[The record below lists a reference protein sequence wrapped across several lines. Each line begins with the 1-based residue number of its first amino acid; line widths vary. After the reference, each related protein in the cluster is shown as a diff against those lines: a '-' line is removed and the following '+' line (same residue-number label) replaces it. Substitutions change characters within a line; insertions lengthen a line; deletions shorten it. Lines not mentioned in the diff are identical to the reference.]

1 MFNNKQEFVEEFTK
15 RIEEN
20 YGRSVEQSHPTERF
34 MVLGEMVRD
43 FAGIHWKETKEKIA
57 AEEAKQMYYFSMEFL
72 IGRLLTNNLMNLGI
86 YELVRDGLQ
95 DLDIDI
101 NELED
106 LESDAGLGNGGLGRL
121 AACFLDSLASLQLPG
136 NGNCIRYQYG
146 LFRQKIE
153 NGIIRACYKRPV
165 PTEKIQQAVNNIET
179 KVFSLEERE
188 IPSSVVGEL
197 VMDELKD
204 LDEVAYVRFA
214 SVYREFKDVNTFMDE
229 LKKILDKEEK

>member
-146 LFRQKIE
+146 LFRQK
-153 NGIIRACYKRPV
+153 N
-165 PTEKIQQAVNNIET
+165 
-179 KVFSLEERE
+179 
-188 IPSSVVGEL
+188 
-197 VMDELKD
+197 
-204 LDEVAYVRFA
+204 
-214 SVYREFKDVNTFMDE
+214 
-229 LKKILDKEEK
+229 